1 MPITIIVLLAIA
13 NKTNPQEILHNLIPK
28 TKTTNYPT
36 AIPALLKT
44 NKEHAIPD
52 ILIAYNSTTEV
63 NIG

>member
-1 MPITIIVLLAIA
+1 MPLALTVLPAIA
-13 NKTNPQEILHNLIPK
+13 NKTNAQEILHNRIPK

-44 NKEHAIPD
+44 NKQHAIPH
-52 ILIAYNSTTEV
+52 LLVAYHSTTQV